1 MMNSDDDIKT
11 ALDQIR
17 EWEIFDIDWA
27 RLRNMVA
34 LKLDELCALSV
45 GIAPDYARLIRDLTT
60 IDPDDRERQE
70 FLAENE
76 DYREQLAGYRNEAVE
91 KWFYRVNVAL
101 NHVVAGTLPI
111 VRATA
116 PIVQPEAPINRHF
129 CKGASKDAESIE
141 LKIADFVAWATS
153 LPEPWE
159 MPDELKRMGPHP
171 DDKKH
176 TGEHPDG
183 GDKPL
188 TQRAETT
195 YLNIIG
201 ALLDLMLGKSPSGK
215 PYSEF
220 RSQEAIIDAL
230 LAHHKG
236 KPGIAE
242 RTLAEKFAAAKR
254 SLNAT

>member
-1 MMNSDDDIKT
+1 MKKRRQLKT
-11 ALDQIR
+11 TLDQIR
-17 EWEIFDIDWA
+17 KWEVYAIDWA
-27 RLRNMVA
+27 QLRNLVV

-45 GIAPDYARLIRDLTT
+45 GIAPYHVRHVRFILMFPENIAWQAI
-60 IDPDDRERQE
+60 ISNRQH
-70 FLAENE
+70 
-76 DYREQLAGYRNEAVE
+76 YREKKAFEELR
-91 KWFYRVNVAL
+91 RRISVAL

-116 PIVQPEAPINRHF
+116 PIVQPEAPINRYY
-129 CKGASKDAESIE
+129 CKGVSKDAEKIE

-153 LPEPWE
+153 FPEPWE

-220 RSQEAIIDAL
+220 RSQEAIIDTL